1 MSSSLISVISLSM
14 FTGSCSVEAC
24 SQSRSQ
30 RSFFSPCMEGPSTIS
45 FRVDLRPV
53 KMHPALAIAKC
64 VLPRKADAKPR
75 SFSVKSRPA
84 VPCVIPGP
92 ARRKRSLVFFLIHL
106 RCAEDDLDKMATPS
120 SDDVRG
126 SADRI
131 SPRHAFETRIWIR
144 LQRDGEKLILQGWSR
159 DLSESGV
166 GAFVAE
172 ALILSESVTLEIP
185 LPDCDKQVIPAKV
198 VRALGTEYGFQFTA
212 LSAEQR
218 RQIRA
223 ALKERPAIPR
233 HGAGR

>member
-1 MSSSLISVISLSM
+1 VFSESQLLLRRQ
-14 FTGSCSVEAC
+14 
-24 SQSRSQ
+24 QSR
-30 RSFFSPCMEGPSTIS
+30 
-45 FRVDLRPV
+45 
-53 KMHPALAIAKC
+53 AL
-64 VLPRKADAKPR
+64 
-75 SFSVKSRPA
+75 S
-84 VPCVIPGP
+84 P
-92 ARRKRSLVFFLIHL
+92 ARVGETLSGILPDPPVVRGGRS
-106 RCAEDDLDKMATPS
+106 RQMATPS
-120 SDDVRG
+120 SDEVPG

-144 LQRDGEKLILQGWSR
+144 LERDGKKLSLQGWSR

-233 HGAGR
+233 HGAGQ